1 MVCLFDCWG
10 DPEHFLPPQ
19 LHPLSYSHVFLPF
32 FRTLSPSSCFLELI
46 FRMISWPQNVLIA
59 ESWSPSLRGY
69 FLGLVIQRVCVSV
82 LARLC
87 VCRKKG
93 GKLGFGV
100 GHRVLKQGY
109 LSFWWTSEGPDCPC
123 APDLLLQRS
132 TTPTSHSVRQ
142 LNPGGG
148 GIRCVWLYVSCAKK
162 QHRTGAPL

>member
-69 FLGLVIQRVCVSV
+69 FLGLVIQRVCVCFGAFVCLQKKRRETGFWGGSQSFKAGV
-82 LARLC
+82 PVILMDVGGTWLPLRPWPPSPALHYANISLC
-87 VCRKKG
+87 QTVKSR
-93 GKLGFGV
+93 
-100 GHRVLKQGY
+100 
-109 LSFWWTSEGPDCPC
+109 W
-123 APDLLLQRS
+123 
-132 TTPTSHSVRQ
+132 
-142 LNPGGG
+142 G

>member
-1 MVCLFDCWG
+1 
-10 DPEHFLPPQ
+10 
-19 LHPLSYSHVFLPF
+19 
-32 FRTLSPSSCFLELI
+32 
-46 FRMISWPQNVLIA
+46 MISWPQNVLIA

-109 LSFWWTSEGPDCPC
+109 LSF
-123 APDLLLQRS
+123 
-132 TTPTSHSVRQ
+132 
-142 LNPGGG
+142 
-148 GIRCVWLYVSCAKK
+148 
-162 QHRTGAPL
+162 

>member
-82 LARLC
+82 SARLC

-142 LNPGGG
+142 LNPGGVG
-148 GIRCVWLYVSCAKK
+148 GDKMCVTLCKLCQKA
-162 QHRTGAPL
+162 T